1 GLVDTAIGHR
11 MIADTISGLRP
22 ANGLRYSIGRIEG
35 SIYNRATLIDVRVR
49 DPKGLVFAA
58 PRADLHWS
66 PLRWL
71 DNRLDITSLRI
82 PSATL
87 AKLP

>member
-1 GLVDTAIGHR
+1 MLGAVLGLLLVLLAALGLVDTAIGHR

-49 DPKGLVFAA
+49 DPKGLV
-58 PRADLHWS
+58 
-66 PLRWL
+66 
-71 DNRLDITSLRI
+71 
-82 PSATL
+82 
-87 AKLP
+87 